1 MIGNDLQL
9 TAIPVGSLE
18 TNCYVLGLKGRDDA
32 VVVDP
37 GDEGEKILSVLDGR
51 KPAAVLLTHG
61 HFDHTGALSF
71 FAGVPI
77 YIHELDSIMLGDSH
91 YSFGRIAGDHARRP
105 DATGFLQEGQILRL
119 AGMDI
124 HVLHTPGHTRG
135 SVCFRVND
143 ELLTGDTLFKGDY
156 GRTDLPGGSPEQMR
170 ASLRRLLR
178 LSGCHV
184 LPGHGPD
191 DWIK

>member
-1 MIGNDLQL
+1 LQL
-9 TAIPVGSLE
+9 IALPVGALE
-18 TNCYVLGLKGRDDA
+18 TNCYILCQKGRDDA

-37 GDEGEKILSVLDGR
+37 GDDGEKIIRRLDGR
-51 KPAAVLLTHG
+51 KTAAVLLTHG
-61 HFDHTGALSF
+61 HYDHTGALSF
-71 FAGVPI
+71 FSDAPI
-77 YIHELDSIMLGDSH
+77 YIHEMDSIMLTDSH
-91 YSFGRIAGDHARRP
+91 YSFGRVAGDHVPRP
-105 DATGFLQEGQILRL
+105 VATGFLFEGQHLLL
-119 AGMDI
+119 AGLDI
-124 HVLHTPGHTRG
+124 LVLHTPGHTRG
-135 SVCFRVND
+135 SVCFQIGH